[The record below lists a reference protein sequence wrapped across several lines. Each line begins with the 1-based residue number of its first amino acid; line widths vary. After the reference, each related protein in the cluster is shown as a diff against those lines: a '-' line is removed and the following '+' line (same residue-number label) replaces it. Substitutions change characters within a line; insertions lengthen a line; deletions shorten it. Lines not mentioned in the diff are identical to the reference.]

1 MFSTEVTTFATGYLK
16 QPAKPVTSDFEI
28 WKSDPQKYFVRHQ
41 AFLLSVAR
49 KSWFSGHLDK
59 KHTQLAEA
67 EMLNLMMSE
76 AATLRLMAYQGMTGF
91 LTFYSKVLKDVVVQY
106 SQDEDLRLL
115 ESDYQTLIL
124 KYKPL
129 VDKLVDDNV
138 RSSPTLSSFRD
149 DICQQVFENLLNK
162 KEVFLKQYD
171 PKMNLRNYLW
181 KIIKNDCFSQW
192 EQEFRYNRHFA
203 DTNGKITDISKD
215 AVALDNVIVED
226 IFRIFTLM
234 LCAYSVSKYK
244 LVVCLKVVIS
254 MKISTID
261 LKRLF
266 WNNQT
271 SYDAGALKTIAEKPA
286 LVGENL
292 RGIFTRMQYIRP
304 VLNKAE
310 NVDTSAQSYWRWTN
324 QQIVHLVNYLNK
336 TYGMNFDRETLKI
349 LVEKYFEDF
358 YDK

>member
-1 MFSTEVTTFATGYLK
+1 M
-16 QPAKPVTSDFEI
+16 TSDFEI
-28 WKSDPQKYFVRHQ
+28 WKSDPQKFLVRHE
-41 AFLLSVAR
+41 AYLLSLVR

-59 KHTQLAEA
+59 KHKHLAEA
-67 EMLNLMMSE
+67 EMLNLMLSE
-76 AATLRLMAYQGMTGF
+76 AATLRLITYQGMTDF
-91 LTFYSKVLKDVVVQY
+91 LTYYSKILKDVVVEY
-106 SQDEDLRLL
+106 SQDEDVHLL
-115 ESDYQTLIL
+115 KSDFKTLVL

-129 VDKLVDDNV
+129 VDKLVDDKV
-138 RSSPTLSSFRD
+138 RLRPSLSSFRD

-162 KEVFLKQYD
+162 KQVFLMQYD
-171 PKMNLRNYLW
+171 PEMNFRNYLW

-203 DTNGKITDISKD
+203 DPDGKNTDISKD

-234 LCAYSVSKYK
+234 LCAYGVSKYK
-244 LVVCLKVVIS
+244 LVVCLKVVMSI
-254 MKISTID
+254 KISTID

-266 WNNQT
+266 WNHQT
-271 SYDAGALKTIAEKPA
+271 SYDALLLKTIAEKPA
-286 LVGENL
+286 QVGENL